1 MISNCAFLP
10 CRSVPILVATVD
22 LPTIPALK
30 ASFESDILE
39 QVTITYNIAA
49 GQKTRVILSWKDFPL
64 EELQKNQKQ
73 RIVQLFRN
81 YIYGCSFLCVHLCKP
96 CKKELDNYDKKKKT
110 TSENVKFP
118 KRNPDLNTSKRIR
131 PGSGS
136 TLVTFITRFLKL
148 FEIIAFARCH
158 PLFNHQNNRHTL
170 CLLAAEEVSC
180 KPSFLFLLHIQ
191 FEEHVI
197 FHFWK
202 EVKAVTD
209 SIVLVSA

>member
-1 MISNCAFLP
+1 MDVVFCVCMCVSNV
-10 CRSVPILVATVD
+10 R
-22 LPTIPALK
+22 
-30 ASFESDILE
+30 
-39 QVTITYNIAA
+39 
-49 GQKTRVILSWKDFPL
+49 
-64 EELQKNQKQ
+64 
-73 RIVQLFRN
+73 RN
-81 YIYGCSFLCVHLCKP
+81 LI
-96 CKKELDNYDKKKKT
+96 KKT
-110 TSENVKFP
+110 TSENVTFL

-158 PLFNHQNNRHTL
+158 PLFAHQNNRHTL
-170 CLLAAEEVSC
+170 CLLAVEEVSC